1 MKNIKPDLL
10 CASIALALTLVAGN
24 AQAQAQGSAKPDEQK
39 SITQLD
45 AVEVTA
51 RGVTE
56 SLQRVPLPITAISE

>member
-24 AQAQAQGSAKPDEQK
+24 AQAQAQGCAKPDEQK

-45 AVEVTA
+45 AVERRADQHVQKPK
-51 RGVTE
+51 
-56 SLQRVPLPITAISE
+56 S